1 MDIDYKVR
9 ISILLDYYGNLLTES
24 CYSMLLDRYYND
36 LSLAEIADRAGITR
50 QGVRDSLLR
59 GEKQLLDYE
68 DKLQLKEKSDMTIS
82 KLKEILILSNQAEIS
97 GMIEDMI
104 SSMEEN

>member
-1 MDIDYKVR
+1 
-9 ISILLDYYGNLLTES
+9 
-24 CYSMLLDRYYND
+24 MLLDRYYND